1 VAAWRQRVAGSLSR
15 LSDTNFWSV
24 QSTHM
29 NSYNPVEIIR
39 KKRDGHV
46 LSSEE
51 IVQFVS
57 DYTKGNVP
65 DYQAAALL
73 MAIFFTGMSEGELLA
88 LTEAMLRSGE
98 VIGLAD
104 VPGAKIDKHST
115 GGIGD
120 KISLHLAPAVAA
132 CGVRVPMIS
141 GRGLGHT
148 GGTLDK
154 LESIPGFSTRLS
166 VPEFRTVLR
175 RAGLSLIGQTDTL
188 VPADKALYAL
198 RDVTATVES
207 IPLIAASIMS
217 KKLAEG
223 IDGLVL
229 DVKVGTGA
237 FMKTRDAAYQLASTL
252 VSIGRRAGK
261 QVTAFLT
268 NMDQPLG
275 RYVGNAAEV
284 LESLHVLEGAGEPD
298 LVELT
303 VALGGEMLR
312 LGGMAQTEEDG
323 RARVAESLRNG
334 EALGRL
340 QRCAAMQGAMIDLRD
355 PHEPWRQTC
364 LHTNRVAIV
373 AQSSGFVARMDAEAV
388 GWAGVAIGAGRE
400 RKEDTIDPAAFIFL
414 DRKVGE
420 RVEAGEAL
428 CHFAVAAD
436 WPEGRR
442 ERAKTLL
449 ESAYE
454 ISTEPPAQKPLI
466 LDVLK

>member
-1 VAAWRQRVAGSLSR
+1 MTQAA
-15 LSDTNFWSV
+15 T
-24 QSTHM
+24 
-29 NSYNPVEIIR
+29 YNPVEIIR
-39 KKRDGHV
+39 KKRDGNV
-46 LSSEE
+46 LSDDE
-51 IVQFVS
+51 IRFFIS
-57 DYTKGNVP
+57 AYASGKLP
-65 DYQAAALL
+65 DYQASALL
-73 MAIFFTGMSEGELLA
+73 MAIYFSGMSEGELLA
-88 LTEAMLRSGE
+88 LTDAMLRSGE
-98 VIGLAD
+98 VISLSD
-104 VPGAKIDKHST
+104 VPGLKIDKHST

-166 VPEFRTVLR
+166 IADFRTVLR
-175 RAGLSLIGQTDTL
+175 RTGLSLIGQTDTL

-229 DVKVGTGA
+229 DVKVGSGA
-237 FMKTRDAAYQLASTL
+237 FMKTRDEAYQLASTL
-252 VSIGRRAGK
+252 VAIGRRAGK

-284 LESLHVLEGAGEPD
+284 LETLQVLSGQGPD
-298 LVELT
+298 DLIELT
-303 VALGGEMLR
+303 RVLGGEMLR
-312 LGGMAQTEEDG
+312 LGGVVATEQDG
-323 RARVAESLRNG
+323 HTRIMESLQNG
-334 EALGRL
+334 EALQRL

-355 PHEPWRQTC
+355 PNEPWLTSC
-364 LHTNRVAIV
+364 LHPYPVFITAPEAGYVSAI
-373 AQSSGFVARMDAEAV
+373 DAEAI
-388 GWAGVAIGAGRE
+388 GWAGVALGAGRE
-400 RKEDTIDPAAFIFL
+400 RKEDTIDPAAYIYL

-420 RVEAGEAL
+420 LVEAGEPL
-428 CHFAVAAD
+428 CHFACAPD

-442 ERAKTLL
+442 ERARLML
-449 ESAYE
+449 QNAYKV
-454 ISTEPPAQKPLI
+454 SMTPPTEKPLI
-466 LDVLK
+466 LDVLR

>member
-1 VAAWRQRVAGSLSR
+1 MTQAA
-15 LSDTNFWSV
+15 T
-24 QSTHM
+24 
-29 NSYNPVEIIR
+29 YNPVEIIR
-39 KKRDGHV
+39 KKRDGNV
-46 LSSEE
+46 LSDDE
-51 IVQFVS
+51 IRFFIS
-57 DYTKGNVP
+57 AYASGKLP
-65 DYQAAALL
+65 DYQASALL
-73 MAIFFTGMSEGELLA
+73 MAIYFSGMSEGELLA
-88 LTEAMLRSGE
+88 LTDAMLRSGE
-98 VIGLAD
+98 VISLSD
-104 VPGAKIDKHST
+104 VPGLKIDKHST

-166 VPEFRTVLR
+166 IADFRTVLR
-175 RAGLSLIGQTDTL
+175 RTGLSLIGQTDTL

-229 DVKVGTGA
+229 DVKVGSGA
-237 FMKTRDAAYQLASTL
+237 FMKTRDEAYQLASTL
-252 VSIGRRAGK
+252 VAIGRRAGK

-284 LESLHVLEGAGEPD
+284 LETLQVLSGQGPDD

-303 VALGGEMLR
+303 RVLGGEMLR
-312 LGGMAQTEEDG
+312 LGGVVATEEDG
-323 RARVAESLRNG
+323 HTRIMESLRNG
-334 EALGRL
+334 EALQRL

-355 PHEPWRQTC
+355 PNEPWLTSC
-364 LHTNRVAIV
+364 LHPYPVFITAQEAGYVSAI
-373 AQSSGFVARMDAEAV
+373 DAEAI
-388 GWAGVAIGAGRE
+388 GWAGVALGAGRE
-400 RKEDTIDPAAFIFL
+400 RKEDTIDPAAYIYL

-420 RVEAGEAL
+420 LVEAGEPL
-428 CHFAVAAD
+428 CHFACAPD

-442 ERAKTLL
+442 ERARLML
-449 ESAYE
+449 QNAYKV
-454 ISTEPPAQKPLI
+454 SMTPPTEKPLI
-466 LDVLK
+466 LDVLR